1 MVNLLR
7 RATPVLQWVLVA
19 GFLAAAVVIGTG
31 VFRELRS
38 VTGAT
43 ADSANATVEGPPP
56 PPSVPAGA
64 ISLPVLLFDD
74 EKGIRVGDTASHIA
88 ALLGRSAEV
97 GRYEVDTAAG
107 LERLTRFYEYR
118 GRRFVLVFTLAESH
132 TDPAVTAIYL
142 QE

>member
-7 RATPVLQWVLVA
+7 RSVPVFQWALAVVL
-19 GFLAAAVVIGTG
+19 LAAAVVVGTS
-31 VFRELRS
+31 VVRELRAG
-38 VTGAT
+38 TGGSAT
-43 ADSANATVEGPPP
+43 AAVESPPP
-56 PPSVPAGA
+56 TTVPAGA

-74 EKGIRVGDTASHIA
+74 EKVIRVGDTATHIA

-97 GRYEVDTAAG
+97 GRYEIDAAADG
-107 LERLTRFYEYR
+107 ERLTRFYQYR

-142 QE
+142 ED